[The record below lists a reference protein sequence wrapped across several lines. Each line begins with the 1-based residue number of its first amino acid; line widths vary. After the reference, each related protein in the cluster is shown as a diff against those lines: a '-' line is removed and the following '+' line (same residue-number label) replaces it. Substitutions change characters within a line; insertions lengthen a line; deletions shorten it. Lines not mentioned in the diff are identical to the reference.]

1 MITSRT
7 RMRTKIKKKSKKD
20 NKELR
25 ETGASFSVGQVRQSS
40 VIFRARI
47 LPDSYTRSGK
57 YYSYR
62 YKRNL

>member
-40 VIFRARI
+40 VIFRARKSI
-47 LPDSYTRSGK
+47 IRTDLK
-57 YYSYR
+57 EI
-62 YKRNL
+62 YKRKEKRV

>member
-25 ETGASFSVGQVRQSS
+25 ETGASFSVGYLQ
-40 VIFRARI
+40 
-47 LPDSYTRSGK
+47 
-57 YYSYR
+57 
-62 YKRNL
+62 YKGTWVPCIGRKTQLMVGGTDTKQR

>member
-25 ETGASFSVGQVRQSS
+25 ETGASFSVGQVRQRP
-40 VIFRARI
+40 VLFRA
-47 LPDSYTRSGK
+47 PDFSGQIHK
-57 YYSYR
+57 IR
-62 YKRNL
+62 KVLFVQI

>member
-25 ETGASFSVGQVRQSS
+25 ETGASFSVGQVRQRP
-40 VIFRARI
+40 VLFRA
-47 LPDSYTRSGK
+47 PDFSGQIHK
-57 YYSYR
+57 IR
-62 YKRNL
+62 KVLFVQT